1 MTHALYS
8 QSSEPNRTYSIYM
21 SVVLL
26 LKTLE
31 FDVQMCLGQFHVS
44 SVFLPAQCLPADWLA
59 LELKGSK

>member
-8 QSSEPNRTYSIYM
+8 QSSEPNRTYSIHV
-21 SVVLL
+21 SGLIAA
-26 LKTLE
+26 KALE